1 MVRPVFGVLIRFSA
15 VAIVA
20 VGLSAC
26 SDLPDWLG
34 GGDSTPADEPST
46 ATDASASIDQPAGPQ
61 GKTVAE
67 ASDRYPTL
75 ADTPSK
81 APATSTSD
89 EQKQVAGAL
98 VADRSQAQYSAD
110 ALRAGD
116 VTAAAPPPP
125 ASAESSTAAPPLP
138 ASDNSSSAAAAPA
151 AAPSP
156 PPSTAPA
163 PPPPPPP
170 ATAVASNATPAV
182 SVPPP
187 PPPPPPPVRPAV
199 TDDAA
204 LGFQPS
210 HAPPLDPSV
219 AQMMGAPHQ
228 QRLASVSPRSA
239 APVSIPGGAP
249 AAVVAFP
256 ENSIGLDANGLAQVQ
271 AAVAAFKMK
280 GSSGYVRVVG
290 HSASGAPNLSA
301 DKQLMQSFERSQAC
315 ANSVARQLIRDG
327 VPANRVLVDATSTLA
342 PGEQRRAE
350 IFF

>member
-1 MVRPVFGVLIRFSA
+1 MIRPAFRVLIRFS
-15 VAIVA
+15 VVA
-20 VGLSAC
+20 VVAAGLAAC

-34 GGDSTPADEPST
+34 GDSTPSDEAST
-46 ATDASASIDQPAGPQ
+46 AADTPVSTDQPAGPQ

-67 ASDRYPTL
+67 AGDQYPTL
-75 ADTPSK
+75 ADTPGK
-81 APATSTSD
+81 APSTSSSD
-89 EQKQVAGAL
+89 EQKQVSNAL

-125 ASAESSTAAPPLP
+125 ASAEPSAAPPR
-138 ASDNSSSAAAAPA
+138 SDNSSTAVSAPA
-151 AAPSP
+151 AP
-156 PPSTAPA
+156 PPSTASA
-163 PPPPPPP
+163 PTPSP
-170 ATAVASNATPAV
+170 ATAIASNAPPAPSPAV
-182 SVPPP
+182 SAS
-187 PPPPPPPVRPAV
+187 PPPVRPAM

-219 AQMMGAPHQ
+219 AQMMGAPRQ
-228 QRLASVSPRSA
+228 QRLASVARTTA
-239 APVSIPGGAP
+239 TAPVSVPGGAA

-256 ENSIGLDANGLAQVQ
+256 ENSIGLDANGIAQVQ
-271 AAVAAFKMK
+271 AAVSAFKAK
-280 GSSGYVRVVG
+280 GGSGYVRVVG
-290 HSASGAPNLSA
+290 HSPSGASNLPV

-315 ANSVARQLIRDG
+315 ANSVARQLIKDG

-342 PGEQRRAE
+342 PNEQRRAE